1 MNEALRIRREVRRVV
16 MPVNLE
22 RFCQVQA
29 LKRLVIRV
37 FSTAGI
43 LLVLYIAG
51 HFIVKYW

>member
-1 MNEALRIRREVRRVV
+1 MKEALRIRREVRRVV

-29 LKRLVIRV
+29 LKRLFIRV